1 MLLGK
6 IGLELFILSASIV
19 GSYSTVPRPI
29 PNWYA
34 PQGYLAPLKVKL
46 SLLKQSQAPLSIVQ
60 IGDSHIQAGHT
71 TAPIRRTLQRTYG
84 NAGRGWVGWYR
95 LYGSNAPS
103 DYRVTS
109 TGLGWQKQTLLKD
122 DGAQPMGVGGYALST
137 RRTGMFSLSVSSPL
151 NPFSKMYLL
160 RTASSHTLSSFPL
173 GQLRRGVFS
182 VGAYVVDTLS
192 WHSSHTEVTLSPQHG
207 DGDEAV
213 YAGCVLLSGKG
224 GVLVHDIGINGTT
237 YRNYARED
245 YIEQLALLEPELLII
260 SLGTNDSYSHSFST
274 NDFRESLERMIC
286 LVKEALPHTKIL
298 LTTPPPSYFRQAHTT
313 RVGRGKRRHKKTT
326 TMSYTFN
333 DNARRVASEIMR
345 YAETHGI
352 AAFDLYSAMGGEIG
366 MAQWVKDGLIAT
378 DRVHYSVT
386 GYERQGQ
393 LIAEAILA
401 ALGS

>member
-1 MLLGK
+1 MMLLGK
-6 IGLELFILSASIV
+6 IGLELFILSASIA

-46 SLLKQSQAPLSIVQ
+46 SLLKQSQSPLSIVQ

-84 NAGRGWVGWYR
+84 NAGRGWIGWYR

-122 DGAQPMGVGGYALST
+122 DGALPMGAGGYALSA
-137 RRTGMFSLSVSSPL
+137 RRTGAFSLSVSSPL

-192 WHSSHTEVTLSPQHG
+192 WNSSHTEVTLSPQHG

-237 YRNYARED
+237 Y
-245 YIEQLALLEPELLII
+245 
-260 SLGTNDSYSHSFST
+260 SSSH
-274 NDFRESLERMIC
+274 
-286 LVKEALPHTKIL
+286 
-298 LTTPPPSYFRQAHTT
+298 Y
-313 RVGRGKRRHKKTT
+313 
-326 TMSYTFN
+326 
-333 DNARRVASEIMR
+333 
-345 YAETHGI
+345 
-352 AAFDLYSAMGGEIG
+352 
-366 MAQWVKDGLIAT
+366 
-378 DRVHYSVT
+378 
-386 GYERQGQ
+386 
-393 LIAEAILA
+393 
-401 ALGS
+401 